1 MGCAGAK
8 EENEGEKNKL
18 INSGLENAIV
28 YIENKGKKD
37 IGFLCKL
44 PLPNS
49 TSILPALITTTDL
62 IGKNEIEE
70 SKKINFTLDNSL
82 HSLIIDEKRKT
93 YINNDKYKLVIIE
106 IKSEDNLNTN
116 AFFELEEKEK
126 LYTNS
131 FVGVVS
137 NNEKEKCLEYF
148 ICKINNISE
157 KWIYYG
163 IYLQ

>member
-1 MGCAGAK
+1 M
-8 EENEGEKNKL
+8 
-18 INSGLENAIV
+18 
-28 YIENKGKKD
+28 
-37 IGFLCKL
+37 
-44 PLPNS
+44 
-49 TSILPALITTTDL
+49 
-62 IGKNEIEE
+62 

-82 HSLIIDEKRKT
+82 HSITINEGRKT

-116 AFFELEEKEK
+116 TFFELEEKEK
-126 LYTNS
+126 LYSNG
-131 FVGVVS
+131 FVGVVI

-163 IYLQ
+163 IFLKQYRIK

>member
-1 MGCAGAK
+1 MGCAGSK
-8 EENEGEKNKL
+8 EENEVEKNKL

-28 YIENKGKKD
+28 YIENKGKKG

-62 IGKNEIEE
+62 IGKNEIEV

-82 HSLIIDEKRKT
+82 HSLAVNQERKT
-93 YINNDKYKLVIIE
+93 YINDDKYKLVIIE

-116 AFFELEEKEK
+116 GFFEFEEKENFSN
-126 LYTNS
+126 NS
-131 FVGVVS
+131 HIGVVI
-137 NNEKEKCLEYF
+137 NNKNEK
-148 ICKINNISE
+148 
-157 KWIYYG
+157 
-163 IYLQ
+163 YL